1 MHSRFRIAAS
11 SAIVIAISAVPAIAS
26 PGKGGL
32 NAFRDTNAVPAES
45 IQKQGLALSTVQCAG
60 ISLRISDFAATPPG
74 FPPGIPIPN
83 IPGIKKKKTRIP
95 TFKVAMATAQKTA
108 TGKGANKKV
117 LARLKKGPALRTE
130 GAAHGFAVAADMA
143 GSPRLALAGLLAAVK
158 LDPGDRMNL
167 VNAAAPLALLG
178 QPDDAIALLDHA
190 AKMHGPLPSV
200 MGVPGKAVLNNNRG
214 YAYAKLKDHPTA
226 IKDLKK
232 ALSAAP
238 AMAEANTNLGSELAC
253 SGQTAA
259 ALKYLRAGLER
270 TKVDL
275 VSPAT
280 ANRGAA
286 ADQIPTVP
294 IANQVLDLSA
304 GIDGELPSF
313 VTPSS
318 ASQWAA
324 FHPTVAAMN
333 DAMSAALGAATD
345 QRNAALEQTKKLDEN
360 LVTTLRSSSTAN
372 LVNTSNAEPDLLK
385 LNNESLDALKEAD
398 KVTEDHWAK
407 AVPAKSM
414 ECSHS
419 GGDYETCFRGWCEP
433 ATAAATGSF
442 NGAFA
447 GAERKVREYWKLA
460 GKRESGIA
468 ANLTDQAWHDVA
480 MGDVRTHAAAEM
492 GALISTMQGWVGPLK
507 FFEKLCTP
515 QPEPPPAPGEIS
527 PKVDSPGACPP
538 ALSML
543 TGQFKNS
550 VEIPPGAGSE
560 KASKVDVSVK
570 VSCSKA
576 EVELSAK
583 VKGTGDL
590 ISVFGKGEQDFKKD
604 TTTVVVGAKGSV
616 LGLATGQSGF
626 YVTAGKNGI
635 EDFGWRVG
643 AGGAADP
650 FGGLS
655 NATAGVKVWGGS
667 ENISFVGAVDYI
679 PTAFG
684 FGGAP

>member
-1 MHSRFRIAAS
+1 MHSRSHVAAC
-11 SAIVIAISAVPAIAS
+11 SAILIVVSAAPALGS

-32 NAFRDTNAVPAES
+32 NAFRDSNAVPAES
-45 IQKQGLALSTVQCAG
+45 TQQAGLAVSAAQCAG
-60 ISLRISDFAATPPG
+60 LGRRTASGAQTPPG
-74 FPPGIPIPN
+74 FPPGITIPK
-83 IPGIKKKKTRIP
+83 IPGIRKKKTRIP
-95 TFKVAMATAQKTA
+95 SFKSALATAQKTA
-108 TGKGANKKV
+108 TGKGTNRKV
-117 LARLKKGPALRTE
+117 LGRLKKGPALRTE
-130 GAAHGFAVAADMA
+130 GAARGFAVAADIA
-143 GSPRLALAGLLAAVK
+143 GSPRLALAGLLVANR
-158 LDPGDRMNL
+158 LDPKDRMNL

-190 AKMHGPLPSV
+190 AKMHGPLPEV
-200 MGVPGKAVLNNNRG
+200 MGVPGKAVLHNNRG
-214 YAYAKLKDHPTA
+214 YAYAKLKDHSAA
-226 IKDLKK
+226 IAALRK

-253 SGQTAA
+253 AGQTAA
-259 ALKYLRAGLER
+259 ALRYIRAGLQR

-275 VSPAT
+275 VSPAPS
-280 ANRGAA
+280 NVGAV
-286 ADQIPTVP
+286 ADQLPKVP
-294 IANQVLDLSA
+294 IANQVADLSA
-304 GIDGELPSF
+304 GIDGTLPPF
-313 VTPSS
+313 VTPTS
-318 ASQWAA
+318 AAGWAA
-324 FHPTVAAMN
+324 YQPTVAAMN
-333 DAMSAALGAATD
+333 DATSAALGAATD
-345 QRNAALEQTKKLDEN
+345 QRNAALEQAKKLKGS
-360 LVTTLRSSSTAN
+360 LATFYRSTSITD
-372 LVNTSNAEPDLLK
+372 LVNTSNAEPDILA
-385 LNNESLDALKEAD
+385 LNNAALDALKAAD
-398 KVTEDHWAK
+398 TVAADHWVT

-414 ECSHS
+414 ECSRS
-419 GGDYETCFRGWCEP
+419 GTDYEACFRPWCEQ

-447 GAERKVREYWKLA
+447 GAERAVREYWRVA
-460 GKRESGIA
+460 GKRETGLA
-468 ANLTDQAWHDVA
+468 ANLTDQEWHDVA
-480 MGDVRTHAAAEM
+480 MGDIRTHAAAEM

-515 QPEPPPAPGEIS
+515 QPEPPPAPGEMS

-538 ALSML
+538 ALAAF
-543 TGQFKNS
+543 TGSFKNE
-550 VEIPPGAGSE
+550 VQIPPGAGSE
-560 KASKVDVSVK
+560 KASKVDVTVK

-583 VKGTGDL
+583 VKGTADL

-626 YVTAGKNGI
+626 YVTAGRNGI

-643 AGGAADP
+643 AGGSADP

-655 NATAGVKVWGGS
+655 STTVGVKVWGGT

-684 FGGAP
+684 FGGP